1 MAWFFADSVSVPR
14 HLITGEDARHISR
27 SLRMK
32 PGETLTVCDK
42 NGVRHDCTIENI
54 SDGAVEVT
62 VDSSR
67 PCENEPKTKVVLY
80 QALTKG
86 EKMEMIIQKSVELG
100 VSAIVPVLTAR
111 CVSRPDEKSANKKRE
126 RWNKIALAAAMQS
139 RRGIIPEVRPFM
151 SFADAAV
158 RAGDTAVV
166 CYELGG
172 VPFSH
177 APQLDRGEVSLF
189 IGSEGG
195 FEQSEVDELLRRGG
209 TAVTLGNRILRA
221 ETAPLAALSV
231 IMYLTGDLG
240 STADVRRTP
249 MGILPARGL

>member
-1 MAWFFADSVSVPR
+1 MAWFFSDSVSVP
-14 HLITGEDARHISR
+14 HHIITGEDARHISR

-32 PGETLTVCDK
+32 AGEMLTVCDK
-42 NGVRHDCTIENI
+42 DGVRHDCTIENI
-54 SDGAVEVT
+54 SDSAVEVS

-67 PCENEPKTKVVLY
+67 PCENEPKIKVVLY

-139 RRGIIPEVRPFM
+139 RRGIIPQVRPFM
-151 SFADAAV
+151 NFSDAAQQ
-158 RAGDTAVV
+158 AGDTAVV

-172 VPFSH
+172 VPFSR
-177 APQLDRGEVSLF
+177 ASQLEKGEVSLF

-195 FEQSEVDELLRRGG
+195 FEQSEIDELTRRGG
-209 TAVTLGNRILRA
+209 TAVTLGKRILRA

-240 STADVRRTP
+240 SDESAKKD
-249 MGILPARGL
+249 